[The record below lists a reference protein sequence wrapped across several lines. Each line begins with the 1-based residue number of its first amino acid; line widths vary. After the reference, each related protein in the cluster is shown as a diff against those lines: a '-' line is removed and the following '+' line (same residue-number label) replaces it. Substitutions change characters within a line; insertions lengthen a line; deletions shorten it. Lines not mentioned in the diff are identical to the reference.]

1 MTKEPNDGAALLAN
15 LQRKAFQY
23 LWTEANPTNG
33 LVVDST
39 KEGWPA
45 SIAATGMALAIYPIG
60 VERGFIT
67 RQEAVTRTLT
77 TLRFFWQ
84 SPQGTAADA
93 TGYRGFYYHF
103 LDMQTGRRVW
113 NCELST
119 VDTTFLLVQ
128 PAGNRVRRNW
138 LSWFLLSLSRYENR
152 EARLEL

>member
-1 MTKEPNDGAALLAN
+1 MSKELNDSAAFLAN
-15 LQRKAFQY
+15 LQRKTFQY
-23 LWTEANPTNG
+23 FWTEVSPTVNLTNG

-45 SIAATGMALAIYPIG
+45 SIAAIGMALAIYPGG

-103 LDMQTGRRVW
+103 LDMQTGQRVW

-119 VDTTFLLVQ
+119 VDTTFLLSG
-128 PAGNRVRRNW
+128 A
-138 LSWFLLSLSRYENR
+138 L
-152 EARLEL
+152 A